1 VRHLFSNNNAEL
13 LVQLARSRA
22 LIAFDFD
29 GTLAPIVAARDE
41 AHLRATTSELFTRVC
56 QLYPTAVISG
66 RSRRDVSAR
75 LGSASIKYVVG
86 NHGLEPGANL
96 AEFEA
101 DVAQAQASLA
111 AALAASVGVD
121 LEDKRYSLAL
131 HYRRATNKPLARS
144 TILAAVAALPVR
156 MRVIPGKL
164 VLNVVPERAPHKGD
178 ALLELR
184 RVEQADT
191 ALYVGDDVTDEDVF
205 ELDQPGRLLSVRVGE
220 SRSSAAAHFIRDQS
234 EMDRLLAALI
244 AARAPTSGGLA
255 AGNK

>member
-1 VRHLFSNNNAEL
+1 VKYLLSHGNGEL
-13 LVQLARSRA
+13 LVQLAGSRA
-22 LIAFDFD
+22 LVAFDFD
-29 GTLAPIVAARDE
+29 GTLAPIVANRHEAQMHAR
-41 AHLRATTSELFTRVC
+41 TGELFTRVC
-56 QLYPTAVISG
+56 ELYPTAVISG
-66 RSRRDVSAR
+66 RSRSDVSAR
-75 LGSASIKYVVG
+75 LGPAPVKYVVG

-101 DVAQAQASLA
+101 DVVQAQASLA
-111 AALAASVGVD
+111 AALATSAGVD
-121 LEDKRYSLAL
+121 LENKRYSLAL
-131 HYRRATNKPLARS
+131 HYRRSTNKPRARS
-144 TILAAVAALPVR
+144 AILAAIEALPVR

-191 ALYVGDDVTDEDVF
+191 ALYIGDDVTDEDVF

-220 SRSSAAAHFIRDQS
+220 SRSSAAAYFIRDQS

-244 AARAPTSGGLA
+244 TLRTPS
-255 AGNK
+255 